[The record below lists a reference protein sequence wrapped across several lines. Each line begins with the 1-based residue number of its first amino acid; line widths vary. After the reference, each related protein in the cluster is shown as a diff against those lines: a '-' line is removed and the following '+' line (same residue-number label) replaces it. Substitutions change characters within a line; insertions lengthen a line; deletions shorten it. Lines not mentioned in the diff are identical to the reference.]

1 MSDQASRSLA
11 TSVVPKHQRHKRIAG
26 VLALELVPAVRVSRH
41 GVMWYSIDHGASA
54 VLAPNERRALG
65 FVSGQPDIIIVCLGR
80 ACMLWIKAEG
90 GMLSDAQQS
99 FITAVSMAGARVGV
113 VRDTAEAIACLDEWQ
128 IPRARRVRGAD
139 MIRSAI

>member
-1 MSDQASRSLA
+1 
-11 TSVVPKHQRHKRIAG
+11 
-26 VLALELVPAVRVSRH
+26 
-41 GVMWYSIDHGASA
+41 MWYSIDHGASA
-54 VLAPNERRALG
+54 ALAPNERRALG